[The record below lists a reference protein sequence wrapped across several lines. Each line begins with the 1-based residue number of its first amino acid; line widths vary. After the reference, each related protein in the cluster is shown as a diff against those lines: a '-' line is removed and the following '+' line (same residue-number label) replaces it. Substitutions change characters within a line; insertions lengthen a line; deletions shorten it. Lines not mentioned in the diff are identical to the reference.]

1 MSPRVLFEQDLE
13 TLKNKVSE
21 MGEHAEIS
29 YDRMVYGIRENKE
42 DILKTL
48 LNTDPV
54 SYTHLTLPTK
64 A

>member
-29 YDRMVYGIRENKE
+29 YGYGSQNGGYAEK
-42 DILKTL
+42 
-48 LNTDPV
+48 
-54 SYTHLTLPTK
+54 H
-64 A
+64 

>member
-29 YDRMVYGIRENKE
+29 YDHMLYGIRENCWIRITKWWICRE
-42 DILKTL
+42 ALKL
-48 LNTDPV
+48 C
-54 SYTHLTLPTK
+54 

>member
-29 YDRMVYGIRENKE
+29 
-42 DILKTL
+42 
-48 LNTDPV
+48 V
-54 SYTHLTLPTK
+54 SFRINQG
-64 A
+64 